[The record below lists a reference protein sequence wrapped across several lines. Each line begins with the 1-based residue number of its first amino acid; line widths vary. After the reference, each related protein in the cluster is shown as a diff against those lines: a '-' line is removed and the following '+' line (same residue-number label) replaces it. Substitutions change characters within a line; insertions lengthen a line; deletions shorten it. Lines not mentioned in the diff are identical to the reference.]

1 MALIF
6 IDLDGFKAVNDSLGH
21 EAGDEL
27 LKQVGERM
35 IKSVRSADTVA
46 RFGGDEFI
54 ILLSEVGGAESCEPI
69 ARKIL
74 ENLSREFSLT
84 LGPVTIGGESGY
96 CCFRSGKY

>member
-35 IKSVRSADTVA
+35 IKSVRSVDTVA

-54 ILLSEVGGAESCEPI
+54 ILLSEVG
-69 ARKIL
+69 R
-74 ENLSREFSLT
+74 R
-84 LGPVTIGGESGY
+84 
-96 CCFRSGKY
+96 GKL